1 VKDSLRPQAGA
12 RFVLELERASA
23 DGTQAEYRVAI
34 HTPDATYEG
43 RAILVEDGTA
53 TVETTG
59 ASEDLVATLKM
70 IAKLT
75 ARSAPKKRE
84 DGLSP
89 WPQRVMRWRG
99 PGRGE

>member
-1 VKDSLRPQAGA
+1 MNDSLRPQAGA

-23 DGTQAEYRVAI
+23 DGTRADYRVAI
-34 HTPDATYEG
+34 YTPDATHTG
-43 RAILVEDGTA
+43 TAVLVEDGSA
-53 TVETTG
+53 DVAIEG
-59 ASEDLVATLKM
+59 SSEDLVATLKM

-89 WPQRVMRWRG
+89 WPSRVMRWRG

>member
-1 VKDSLRPQAGA
+1 MKDALRPDAGA
-12 RFVLELERASA
+12 RFLLELERVSA
-23 DGTQAEYRVAI
+23 DGTQAVYRVAI
-34 HTPDATYEG
+34 YTPQSTHEG

-53 TVETTG
+53 DVVIEG
-59 ASEDLVATLKM
+59 VSEDLVATLKM

-89 WPQRVMRWRG
+89 WPSRVMRWRG